1 MSEEPDTTPTT
12 HGTETLTDDV
22 ETPVTE
28 DTKTSE
34 PEKNQRRYTFLSQ
47 HVSMLRALRLSG
59 ILTILSAIILCMAMG
74 IISGNFGTPPTDCF
88 QSLF

>member
-28 DTKTSE
+28 DTK
-34 PEKNQRRYTFLSQ
+34 RLSQ
-47 HVSMLRALRLSG
+47 NVFL
-59 ILTILSAIILCMAMG
+59 
-74 IISGNFGTPPTDCF
+74 
-88 QSLF
+88 